1 MQPLVQKKKKEQ
13 TGVIVCPRCGAGNLT
28 AQSVCGRC
36 GFVFPK
42 EKATFKGR
50 KGEFGEGEKQAPPIP
65 PSLPG
70 APREKPRADGG
81 EGGAE
86 GEGGKGGNEEE
97 PAKPELPKRPEH
109 IPDRGVSEGIRK
121 ESGGSPLCPR
131 CGTEMK
137 EGVKRCPRCGY
148 RK

>member
-1 MQPLVQKKKKEQ
+1 MQKRKKEHAS
-13 TGVIVCPRCGAGNLT
+13 VIICPRCGAGNVSSQT
-28 AQSVCGRC
+28 MCGKC

-42 EKATFKGR
+42 DKAVFKGR
-50 KGEFGEGEKQAPPIP
+50 KGDFGEGERQAPPIP

-70 APREKPRADGG
+70 APEGKPSG
-81 EGGAE
+81 EGGGDEE
-86 GEGGKGGNEEE
+86 GAGEEE
-97 PAKPELPKRPEH
+97 KPAVPELPKRPEH